1 MIEIKAVPGK
11 LIMLGKQGEN
21 LAREVIFDVS
31 GVRAEFGDG
40 AFRLSAKRPGE
51 SEAYPATVTETG
63 DTVVWALTGADT
75 QNAGRGQCEL
85 AYYAGET
92 RLKTWTYDTA
102 IAKSLTGSPKT
113 DPYDEFL
120 DEVNRLAAE
129 AAISQR
135 EAKNSEN
142 AAKNSEKNA
151 KASEDA
157 AKTSEDNAAEYARA
171 ALAAETKSGQNAE
184 HAASAAT
191 AAGQYAQN
199 AATSATNAA
208 NSASAAEKHE
218 KGAKDAAAAA
228 AKSAEGLADAV
239 KRAKDA
245 AASAQDN
252 AGKTAADREAV
263 AAMKTAAETA
273 QGNAEKAATAA
284 AGSATS
290 AGESAAAAETSRTG
304 AAEIK
309 AQIDKIKAGID
320 TTKGEIDQAK
330 ADIDQTKNDTLAAQ
344 TAAATATEKAA
355 EIADSATQIAT
366 NAENIGKN
374 ATNIETNATDIDL
387 LRREN
392 VELKAKTNALW
403 KLSEGK
409 SYDFVEDANEAYSKD
424 VPTGC
429 RFARIEKI
437 GGKTATWNQWVDET
451 KYKDVTS
458 ASVTTTIS
466 GRRITMVGMSGSTGE
481 NFSIIGMNTETWSA
495 VANHYYL
502 LAGISKLTG
511 LDIRV
516 YNGATGVI
524 VAHMGSAA
532 KNIVFKLAF
541 SGVSQLYFNTAKVGV
556 AVDVDCAPYLIDLTR
571 LFGSGNEPTTADDP
585 RIAEIIAYAE
595 KHPEYNAGKLVSAG
609 VEDVKVQG
617 ANLFRAEDVAP
628 NGYNLV
634 GKNIL
639 EAGKTY
645 TLKNVS
651 AGGIAFAVILA
662 NALTPS
668 AASLQL
674 ILTKPTYLSEGQQA
688 TFTVPDDI
696 SLYPYTWY
704 TGSKAGIGSI
714 YPYVKFMLVKEST
727 IPEIYLPYSLDTY
740 PIPDAVKALPGYGW
754 SAGNI
759 SNEIVRRA
767 DGWDYVQRVE
777 RYVADNPDKWNLLD
791 NNVRK
796 FFVTDVEKPALMM
809 AESYLFRMVC
819 DRLMYVTYSYAVASK
834 QPYTISFQST
844 ATTLAAVFTDTDTD
858 SLDTWRAWL
867 QSLID
872 AGTPLTVYY
881 AVATPIT
888 TDITDLMTGALPLVT
903 TEPGGTITM
912 HHALAD
918 DGLRL
923 DVPNTVKYIRDLK
936 EVASSGTD

>member
-51 SEAYPATVTETG
+51 ADAYPATVTETG

-113 DPYDEFL
+113 DPYNEFL

-129 AAISQR
+129 AAISRR

-142 AAKNSEKNA
+142 AAKKSEENA

-157 AKTSEDNAAEYARA
+157 AKTSENNAAEYARA
-171 ALAAETKSGQNAE
+171 ALAAETKSEQNAE
-184 HAASAAT
+184 YAASAAT
-191 AAGQYAQN
+191 AARQYAQN

-208 NSASAAEKHE
+208 GSASAAETHE
-218 KGAKDAAAAA
+218 KGAKDAATAA

-263 AAMKTAAETA
+263 AEMKTAAQTA

-304 AAEIK
+304 AVEIK
-309 AQIDKIKAGID
+309 AQIDEIKAGID
-320 TTKGEIDQAK
+320 ATKGEIDQAK
-330 ADIDQTKNDTLAAQ
+330 ADIDQTKTDTLAAKSAAE

-355 EIADSATQIAT
+355 EIADSAAQIAENT
-366 NAENIGKN
+366 ENIGKN
-374 ATNIETNATDIDL
+374 ATNIETNAGDIDL

-392 VELKAKTNALW
+392 TELRAKTDALW

-409 SYDFVEDANEAYSKD
+409 SYDFVEDAAEAYSKD

-429 RFARIEKI
+429 RFAQVEKI
-437 GGKTATWNQWVDET
+437 GGKTVARNAGELVSAKVDDVKVGFPEQSGSMVT
-451 KYKDVTS
+451 ISDGIDGHALDVT
-458 ASVTTTIS
+458 ASWTPTQAGSGDPSPENIRPIS
-466 GRRITMVGMSGSTGE
+466 GRDKITLTRCGRNLWSYGDLTVTLIREITLNYPAGQYVFAAKLDTDAKTTVQIGVLVDGIWKYTQNAPAKPIEIKITATKSFGGVRLYAGASPQEQATATYRNVAVWAGST
-481 NFSIIGMNTETWSA
+481 
-495 VANHYYL
+495 
-502 LAGISKLTG
+502 
-511 LDIRV
+511 
-516 YNGATGVI
+516 
-524 VAHMGSAA
+524 
-532 KNIVFKLAF
+532 
-541 SGVSQLYFNTAKVGV
+541 
-556 AVDVDCAPYLIDLTR
+556 AP
-571 LFGSGNEPTTADDP
+571 A
-585 RIAEIIAYAE
+585 AYASYSGE
-595 KHPEYNAGKLVSAG
+595 STTLSLPETIYGGSVDQNGNG
-609 VEDVKVQG
+609 VKEW
-617 ANLFRAEDVAP
+617 AL
-628 NGYNLV
+628 L
-634 GKNIL
+634 
-639 EAGKTY
+639 
-645 TLKNVS
+645 TLDGTES
-651 AGGIAFAVILA
+651 WQIGGIASDKSDWFYQSPRITDAI
-662 NALTPS
+662 NATPS
-668 AASLQL
+668 QSSQL
-674 ILTKPTYLSEGQQA
+674 CSH
-688 TFTVPDDI
+688 
-696 SLYPYTWY
+696 YPYSPIANNNTLAGCAVVWGQIRVRWGDIIPNNTDAWKSY
-704 TGSKAGIGSI
+704 LAAQKAAGTPVTVAYKLAAPTTSTATGAKTITAKSGVNTVLSDAGS
-714 YPYVKFMLVKEST
+714 VKVK
-727 IPEIYLPYSLDTY
+727 YSDDTY

-754 SAGNI
+754 SARGAC
-759 SNEIVRRA
+759 NEIVRRA
-767 DGWDYVQRVE
+767 DGWDYVQRVGL
-777 RYVADNPDKWNLLD
+777 P
-791 NNVRK
+791 
-796 FFVTDVEKPALMM
+796 
-809 AESYLFRMVC
+809 
-819 DRLMYVTYSYAVASK
+819 
-834 QPYTISFQST
+834 
-844 ATTLAAVFTDTDTD
+844 ATTEGYTA
-858 SLDTWRAWL
+858 LDTP
-867 QSLID
+867 
-872 AGTPLTVYY
+872 T
-881 AVATPIT
+881 T
-888 TDITDLMTGALPLVT
+888 TDITDLMTGALPLMA

-936 EVASSGTD
+936 EVASSGTE

>member
-40 AFRLSAKRPGE
+40 TFRLAAKRPGE
-51 SEAYPATVTETG
+51 ADAYPATVTETG

-135 EAKNSEN
+135 EAKNSES

-151 KASEDA
+151 KASENA

-171 ALAAETKSGQNAE
+171 ALAAETKSKQNAE
-184 HAASAAT
+184 YAASAAT

-208 NSASAAEKHE
+208 SSASAAETHE

-239 KRAKDA
+239 KRAEDA

-263 AAMKTAAETA
+263 AEMKTAAETA

-290 AGESAAAAETSRTG
+290 AGESAAAAETSRAG

-309 AQIDKIKAGID
+309 TQIDEIKGEID

-330 ADIDQTKNDTLAAQ
+330 ADIDQTKIDTLAAK
-344 TAAATATEKAA
+344 TAAETAATTATEKAA
-355 EIADSATQIAT
+355 EIADSAAQIAT
-366 NAENIGKN
+366 NTENIGKN
-374 ATNIETNATDIDL
+374 ATGIKTNTADIDL

-392 VELKAKTNALW
+392 TELRAKTDALW

-409 SYDFVEDANEAYSKD
+409 SYDFVEDATEAYSKD

-429 RFARIEKI
+429 RFAQIEKI
-437 GGKTATWNQWVDET
+437 GGKTAAWNQWVDET
-451 KYKDVTS
+451 KYTDATS
-458 ASVTTTIS
+458 ASVTTTVS
-466 GRRITMVGMSGSTGE
+466 GRRIVIVGTSGSNGE
-481 NFSIIGMNTETWSA
+481 NFNIISRSTKIWNIA
-495 VANHYYL
+495 ANHYYL
-502 LAGISKLTG
+502 FAGINKLTG
-511 LDIRV
+511 LSLSA
-516 YNGATGVI
+516 YNGAKVVTI
-524 VAHMGSAA
+524 AYAGSKA
-532 KNIVFKLAF
+532 KNAVFKPAF
-541 SGVSQLYFNTAKVGV
+541 SGISQLYLNTGDAGV
-556 AVDVDCAPYLIDLTR
+556 AIDVDCAPYLIDLTQ
-571 LFGSGNEPTTADDP
+571 LYGSGNEPTTADDP
-585 RIAEIIAYAE
+585 RIAEIIAYVQ

-609 VEDVKVQG
+609 VEDVEVQG
-617 ANLFRAEDVAP
+617 TN
-628 NGYNLV
+628 
-634 GKNIL
+634 
-639 EAGKTY
+639 
-645 TLKNVS
+645 
-651 AGGIAFAVILA
+651 
-662 NALTPS
+662 
-668 AASLQL
+668 
-674 ILTKPTYLSEGQQA
+674 
-688 TFTVPDDI
+688 
-696 SLYPYTWY
+696 
-704 TGSKAGIGSI
+704 
-714 YPYVKFMLVKEST
+714 
-727 IPEIYLPYSLDTY
+727 SLDTY

-777 RYVADNPDKWNLLD
+777 RHIADNPDKWRLI
-791 NNVRK
+791 NNNIRK
-796 FFVTDVEKPALMM
+796 VFVTSMEKPALKL
-809 AESYLFRMVC
+809 AGSNNFRMVC
-819 DRLMYVTYSYAVASK
+819 DRLMYVDYSYAIESK
-834 QPYTISFQST
+834 QPYTISFQSN

-858 SLDTWRAWL
+858 SLDTWQAWL

-872 AGTPLTVYY
+872 AGTPLTIYY

-888 TDITDLMTGALPLVT
+888 TDITDLMTVALPLVT

-912 HHALAD
+912 HHELAD
-918 DGLRL
+918 DGLTL
-923 DVPNTVKYIRDLK
+923 DVPNTIKFIRDLK

>member
-51 SEAYPATVTETG
+51 AYAYPATVTETG

-102 IAKSLTGSPKT
+102 VAKSLTGSPET

-142 AAKNSEKNA
+142 AAKNSERNA

-171 ALAAETKSGQNAE
+171 ALAAESKSKQNAE
-184 HAASAAT
+184 YAASAAT

-208 NSASAAEKHE
+208 NSASAAETYE

-252 AGKTAADREAV
+252 AGKTAADREA
-263 AAMKTAAETA
+263 
-273 QGNAEKAATAA
+273 A

-290 AGESAAAAETSRTG
+290 AGESAAAAETSRAG

-309 AQIDKIKAGID
+309 AQIDEI
-320 TTKGEIDQAK
+320 KGEIDTAKSEVDQAK
-330 ADIDQTKNDTLAAQ
+330 ADIDQTKTDTLAKTAAE

-355 EIADSATQIAT
+355 EIADSAAQIAENT
-366 NAENIGKN
+366 ENIGKN
-374 ATNIETNATDIDL
+374 ATQIVTNTENIGKNATGIKTNTTDIDI

-392 VELKAKTNALW
+392 TELKAKTDALW

-409 SYDFVEDANEAYSKD
+409 SYDFVEDSTEAYSKD
-424 VPTGC
+424 VPAGC
-429 RFARIEKI
+429 RFAQIERI
-437 GGKTATWNQWVDET
+437 GGKTVARDTGGLVSAAVEDVEVQGVNLLDPEKTTLAGGIPYGLTITMTGENTFRISGVPSNE
-451 KYKDVTS
+451 VTS
-458 ASVTTTIS
+458 AGNYAFATASNS
-466 GRRITMVGMSGSTGE
+466 QKELRGRGLKITAFPIKG
-481 NFSIIGMNTETWSA
+481 A
-495 VANHYYL
+495 
-502 LAGISKLTG
+502 
-511 LDIRV
+511 V
-516 YNGATGVI
+516 YNAWG
-524 VAHMGSAA
+524 
-532 KNIVFKLAF
+532 LR
-541 SGVSQLYFNTAKVGV
+541 TA
-556 AVDVDCAPYLIDLTR
+556 DEPYLAVSVPLVPKVDTDIELR
-571 LFGSGNEPTTADDP
+571 FMVSTA
-585 RIAEIIAYAE
+585 
-595 KHPEYNAGKLVSAG
+595 
-609 VEDVKVQG
+609 
-617 ANLFRAEDVAP
+617 
-628 NGYNLV
+628 
-634 GKNIL
+634 
-639 EAGKTY
+639 
-645 TLKNVS
+645 
-651 AGGIAFAVILA
+651 
-662 NALTPS
+662 TPS
-668 AASLQL
+668 AYS
-674 ILTKPTYLSEGQQA
+674 
-688 TFTVPDDI
+688 
-696 SLYPYTWY
+696 
-704 TGSKAGIGSI
+704 
-714 YPYVKFMLVKEST
+714 
-727 IPEIYLPYSLDTY
+727 PYSLDTY

-754 SAGNI
+754 SAG
-759 SNEIVRRA
+759 SLCNEIVRRT
-767 DGWDYVQRVE
+767 DGWDYVQRVGL
-777 RYVADNPDKWNLLD
+777 P
-791 NNVRK
+791 
-796 FFVTDVEKPALMM
+796 
-809 AESYLFRMVC
+809 
-819 DRLMYVTYSYAVASK
+819 
-834 QPYTISFQST
+834 
-844 ATTLAAVFTDTDTD
+844 ATTDDGYTV
-858 SLDTWRAWL
+858 LDTP
-867 QSLID
+867 
-872 AGTPLTVYY
+872 T
-881 AVATPIT
+881 T
-888 TDITDLMTGALPLVT
+888 TDITDLMTGALPLMT

-936 EVASSGTD
+936 EVASSGTE